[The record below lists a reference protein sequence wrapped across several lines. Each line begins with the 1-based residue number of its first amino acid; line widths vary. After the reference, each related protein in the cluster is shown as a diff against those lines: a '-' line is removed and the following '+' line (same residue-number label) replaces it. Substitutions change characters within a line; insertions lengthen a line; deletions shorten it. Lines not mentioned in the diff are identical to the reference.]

1 MKEYVTVPD
10 SLLRK
15 TKEPAAYLSLSNE
28 YAKTP
33 KAKPTRKR
41 A

>member
-10 SLLRK
+10 LLLRK
-15 TKEPAAYLSLSNE
+15 TKELAAYLSLSLE
-28 YAKTP
+28 YAKTL